1 MAKRLK
7 GVILAGGTG
16 SRLYPLTKV
25 TNKHLLPVY
34 DKPMIYYP
42 LETLKKMGC
51 KDIMIVS
58 GREHCG
64 DILNLLGSGREMGLK
79 LSYEIQ
85 DDAGG
90 IAHALG
96 LTERFVG
103 TSNVA
108 VCLGDNIFDDEISV
122 EDLGNFESGARI
134 FLKEVPDPERFG
146 VATVREGGSCH
157 VIDIE
162 EKPKKPKS
170 NLCVTGLYVYDK
182 TVFNYIKSLTPSDRG
197 ELEITDV
204 NNFYVRDGLMSCHFL
219 ESWWSD
225 AGTFE
230 SLLKASSLVANK
242 KLCVCDS
249 TEQETPSLLAAS
261 ASGQF
266 PSEKLSE
273 R

>member
-16 SRLYPLTKV
+16 SRLFPLTKV

-42 LETLKKMGC
+42 LETLKQMGC

-90 IAHALG
+90 IAHALS

-103 TSNVA
+103 VSNVA
-108 VCLGDNIFDDEISV
+108 VCLGDNIFNDNIDL
-122 EDLGNFESGARI
+122 EDFEQGARI
-134 FLKEVPDPERFG
+134 FLKTVPDPERFG
-146 VATVREGGSCH
+146 VAELEKGSECK
-157 VIDIE
+157 VISIE
-162 EKPKKPKS
+162 EKPTNPKS
-170 NLCVTGLYVYDK
+170 NFCVTGLYVYDN
-182 TVFNYIKSLTPSDRG
+182 TVFSYIKNLTPSDRG

-204 NNFYVRDGLMSCHFL
+204 NNFYVKDGLMTCQIL

-225 AGTFE
+225 AGTFD
-230 SLLKASSLVANK
+230 SLLKASSLVANQ
-242 KLCVCDS
+242 KLCVCDDKNK
-249 TEQETPSLLAAS
+249 ESLPMIGPMGEY
-261 ASGQF
+261 GQNK
-266 PSEKLSE
+266 PSEK
-273 R
+273 

>member
-16 SRLYPLTKV
+16 SRLFPLTKV

-42 LETLKKMGC
+42 LETLKQMGC

-90 IAHALG
+90 IAHALS

-103 TSNVA
+103 VSNVA
-108 VCLGDNIFDDEISV
+108 VCLGDNIFDDEINL
-122 EDLGNFESGARI
+122 EDFDGGARI
-134 FLKEVPDPERFG
+134 FLKSVPDPQRFG
-146 VATVREGGSCH
+146 VAELEEDSECK
-157 VIDIE
+157 VISIV
-162 EKPKKPKS
+162 EKPKHPKS
-170 NLCVTGLYVYDK
+170 NFCVTGLYVYDSN
-182 TVFNYIKSLTPSDRG
+182 VFNYIKNLTASDRG

-204 NNFYVRDGLMSCHFL
+204 NNFYVRDGLMTCQML

-230 SLLKASSLVANK
+230 SLLKASSLVSNK
-242 KLCVCDS
+242 KLCTCGDKTKDPLPKVGAMG
-249 TEQETPSLLAAS
+249 EFGNQ
-261 ASGQF
+261 
-266 PSEKLSE
+266 KMSE

>member
-42 LETLKKMGC
+42 LETLKNMGC

-85 DDAGG
+85 DEAGG
-90 IAHALG
+90 IAHALA

-108 VCLGDNIFDDEISV
+108 VCLGDNIFNDEII
-122 EDLGNFESGARI
+122 LGDFESGARI
-134 FLKEVPDPERFG
+134 FLKSVHDPERFG
-146 VATVREGGSCH
+146 VAELENGSECK
-157 VIDIE
+157 VLSIE
-162 EKPKKPKS
+162 EKPNKPKS
-170 NLCVTGLYVYDK
+170 NFCVTGLYVYDNK
-182 TVFNYIKSLTPSDRG
+182 VFSYIKNLKPSERG

-204 NNFYVRDGLMSCHFL
+204 NNFYVRDGLMTCQLL

-242 KLCVCDS
+242 QLCVCESKDV
-249 TEQETPSLLAAS
+249 
-261 ASGQF
+261 
-266 PSEKLSE
+266 LS
-273 R
+273 

>member
-16 SRLYPLTKV
+16 SRLFPLTKV

-42 LETLKKMGC
+42 LETLKQMGC

-90 IAHALG
+90 IAHALS

-103 TSNVA
+103 VSNVA
-108 VCLGDNIFDDEISV
+108 VCLGDNIFDDEINL
-122 EDLGNFESGARI
+122 EDFDGGARI
-134 FLKEVPDPERFG
+134 FLKSVPDPQRFG
-146 VATVREGGSCH
+146 VAELEEDSECK
-157 VIDIE
+157 VISIV
-162 EKPKKPKS
+162 EKPKHPKS
-170 NLCVTGLYVYDK
+170 NFCVTGLYVYDSN
-182 TVFNYIKSLTPSDRG
+182 VFNYIKNLTASDRG

-204 NNFYVRDGLMSCHFL
+204 NNFYVRDGLMTCQML

-230 SLLKASSLVANK
+230 SLLKASSLVSNK
-242 KLCVCDS
+242 KLCTCHDKTKDS
-249 TEQETPSLLAAS
+249 LPKVGAMGEFGNQ
-261 ASGQF
+261 
-266 PSEKLSE
+266 KMSE

>member
-1 MAKRLK
+1 MAKRTK

-34 DKPMIYYP
+34 DRPMIYYP

-51 KDIMIVS
+51 KDILIVS

-64 DILNLLGSGREMGLK
+64 DILNLLGSGRDMGIK

-85 DDAGG
+85 DEAGG
-90 IAHALG
+90 IAHALS
-96 LTERFVG
+96 LAERFVG
-103 TSNVA
+103 SSNVV
-108 VCLGDNIFDDEISV
+108 VCLGDNIFDDDITIE
-122 EDLGNFESGARI
+122 GFEAGARI
-134 FLKEVPDPERFG
+134 FLKPVHDPERFG
-146 VATVREGGSCH
+146 VAELEKGNDCK
-157 VIDIE
+157 VISIE
-162 EKPKKPKS
+162 EKPDTPKS
-170 NLCVTGLYVYDK
+170 NFAVTGLYVYDNK
-182 TVFNYIKSLTPSDRG
+182 VFNYIKNLTPSERG

-204 NNFYVRDGLMSCHFL
+204 NNFYVKDGLMTCQLL

-242 KLCVCDS
+242 KLCEC
-249 TEQETPSLLAAS
+249 
-261 ASGQF
+261 
-266 PSEKLSE
+266 
-273 R
+273 

>member
-16 SRLYPLTKV
+16 SRLYPLTQV

-64 DILNLLGSGREMGLK
+64 EILNLLGSGRDMGIR

-90 IAHALG
+90 IAQALS
-96 LTERFVG
+96 LCERFVG

-108 VCLGDNIFDDEISV
+108 VCLGDNIFDDDITAYDL
-122 EDLGNFESGARI
+122 EDFGGGARI
-134 FLKEVPDPERFG
+134 FLKEVHDPERFG
-146 VATVREGGSCH
+146 VATIRKGGSCE
-157 VIDIE
+157 VISIE
-162 EKPKKPKS
+162 EKPKEPKS
-170 NLCVTGLYVYDK
+170 NLCVTGLYVYDNK
-182 TVFNYIKSLTPSDRG
+182 VFNYIKNLTPSDRG

-204 NNFYVRDGLMSCHFL
+204 NNFYVKDRLMSCHFL
-219 ESWWSD
+219 LSWWSD

-242 KLCVCDS
+242 KLCTCTNYV
-249 TEQETPSLLAAS
+249 E
-261 ASGQF
+261 
-266 PSEKLSE
+266 SELDVVNKNK
-273 R
+273 

>member
-1 MAKRLK
+1 MAKRTK

-34 DKPMIYYP
+34 DRPMIYYP

-51 KDIMIVS
+51 KDILIVS

-64 DILNLLGSGREMGLK
+64 DILNLLGSGRDMGIK

-85 DDAGG
+85 DEAGG
-90 IAHALG
+90 IAHALS
-96 LTERFVG
+96 LAERFVG
-103 TSNVA
+103 SSNVV
-108 VCLGDNIFDDEISV
+108 VCLGDNIFDDDITIE
-122 EDLGNFESGARI
+122 GFEAGARI
-134 FLKEVPDPERFG
+134 FLKPVHDPERFG
-146 VATVREGGSCH
+146 VAELEKGNDCK
-157 VIDIE
+157 VISIE
-162 EKPKKPKS
+162 EKPETPKS
-170 NLCVTGLYVYDK
+170 NFAVTGLYVYDNK
-182 TVFNYIKSLTPSDRG
+182 VFNYIKNLTPSERG

-204 NNFYVRDGLMSCHFL
+204 NNFYVKDGLMTCQLL

-242 KLCVCDS
+242 KLCEC
-249 TEQETPSLLAAS
+249 
-261 ASGQF
+261 
-266 PSEKLSE
+266 
-273 R
+273 

>member
-42 LETLKKMGC
+42 LETLKQMGC

-64 DILNLLGSGREMGLK
+64 DILNLLGSGRDMGVR

-85 DDAGG
+85 DEAGG
-90 IAHALG
+90 IAHALA

-103 TSNVA
+103 ASNVA
-108 VCLGDNIFDDEISV
+108 VCLGDNIFSDNINL
-122 EDLGNFESGARI
+122 EDFENGARI
-134 FLKEVPDPERFG
+134 FLKSVHDPERFG
-146 VATVREGGSCH
+146 VAELEKGSDCK
-157 VIDIE
+157 VISIE
-162 EKPKKPKS
+162 EKPKSPKS
-170 NLCVTGLYVYDK
+170 HFCVTGLYVYDNK
-182 TVFNYIKSLTPSDRG
+182 VFNYIKNLTPSDRG

-204 NNFYVRDGLMSCHFL
+204 NNFYVRDGLMSCQVL
-219 ESWWSD
+219 QSWWSD
-225 AGTFE
+225 AGTFD
-230 SLLKASSLVANK
+230 SLLKASTLVANK
-242 KLCVCDS
+242 KMCECEPKDNKI
-249 TEQETPSLLAAS
+249 QRNPMAG

-266 PSEKLSE
+266 GGELKHSE

>member
-16 SRLYPLTKV
+16 SRLFPLTKV

-34 DKPMIYYP
+34 DKPMIFYP
-42 LETLKKMGC
+42 LDTLKKMGC

-64 DILNLLGSGREMGLK
+64 DILNLLGSGRDMGLK

-90 IAHALG
+90 IAHALAI
-96 LTERFVG
+96 TERFVG
-103 TSNVA
+103 SSNVV
-108 VCLGDNIFDDEISV
+108 VCLGDNIFN
-122 EDLGNFESGARI
+122 EDINLEDFESGARI
-134 FLKEVPDPERFG
+134 FLKTVSDPERFG
-146 VATVREGGSCH
+146 VAELDKGSKCK
-157 VIDIE
+157 VISIE
-162 EKPKKPKS
+162 EKPKNPKS
-170 NLCVTGLYVYDK
+170 NFCVTGLYVYDN
-182 TVFNYIKSLTPSDRG
+182 TVFNYIKNLTPSDRG

-204 NNFYVRDGLMSCHFL
+204 NNFYVRDGLMTCQVL

-225 AGTFE
+225 AGTFS
-230 SLLKASSLVANK
+230 SLLKASTLVANK
-242 KLCVCDS
+242 KLCVCEPIEDKS
-249 TEQETPSLLAAS
+249 PSGEFGS
-261 ASGQF
+261 DRT
-266 PSEKLSE
+266 SE

>member
-1 MAKRLK
+1 MAKRLR

-64 DILNLLGSGREMGLK
+64 DILNLLGSGRDMNIR

-85 DDAGG
+85 DEAGG
-90 IAHALG
+90 IAQALS
-96 LTERFVG
+96 LCERFVG
-103 TSNVA
+103 ASNVA
-108 VCLGDNIFDDEISV
+108 VCLGDNIFDDELSAYDL
-122 EDLGNFESGARI
+122 EDFDGGARI

-146 VATVREGGSCH
+146 VATVRKGSRCD
-157 VIDIE
+157 VMSIE
-162 EKPKKPKS
+162 EKPKQPKS
-170 NLCVTGLYVYDK
+170 NLCVTGLYVYDS
-182 TVFNYIKSLTPSDRG
+182 TVFSYIKSLTPSDRG

-204 NNFYVRDGLMSCHFL
+204 NNFYVKDRLMSCHFL

-242 KLCVCDS
+242 KLCTCP
-249 TEQETPSLLAAS
+249 TKKIEQLPSIIKVSDMLKS
-261 ASGQF
+261 Q
-266 PSEKLSE
+266 
-273 R
+273 

>member
-1 MAKRLK
+1 MAKKLK

-42 LETLKKMGC
+42 LQTLIKLGC

-64 DILNLLGSGREMGLK
+64 DILNLLGSGRDFNVR

-85 DDAGG
+85 DEAGG
-90 IAHALG
+90 IAHALA

-103 TSNVA
+103 ASNVA
-108 VCLGDNIFDDEISV
+108 VCLGDNIFDDELTSS
-122 EDLGNFESGARI
+122 DLSDFDGGSRI
-134 FLKEVPDPERFG
+134 FLKEVHDPERFG
-146 VATVREGGSCH
+146 VAEIRTGDRCSVVS
-157 VIDIE
+157 IE
-162 EKPKKPKS
+162 EKPSKPKS
-170 NLCVTGLYVYDK
+170 NFCVTGLYVYDNK
-182 TVFNYIKSLTPSDRG
+182 VFNYIKNLTPSDRG

-204 NNFYVRDGLMSCHFL
+204 NNFYVKDRLMSCHFL
-219 ESWWSD
+219 SSWWSD

-230 SLLKASSLVANK
+230 SLLKASSLVSNK
-242 KLCVCDS
+242 KLCSCSDKPTS
-249 TEQETPSLLAAS
+249 PTPLVG
-261 ASGQF
+261 ASGEFGVQ
-266 PSEKLSE
+266 PISN